1 MNDIFELLMNIPF
14 FSGVSRSSLTEVI
27 EKTKFSFF
35 KYQDGEKIVFRDE
48 PCRNIKFL
56 ASGRIRSECI
66 NEAHNIAIIEEFDAP
81 MVISPNF
88 IFGSHTA
95 HPVDVYSV
103 GVSGVMSIDKAT
115 LISIM
120 QANDICLMNMLNMT
134 SSKSQK
140 LFEAFD
146 TFATQDVSKKLAS
159 WILTYTEKK
168 AKNIKIYCRP
178 KDLYTYFGVQRSS
191 FLATLN
197 DMQSRGIIDYDS
209 RHIDIL
215 DRNGLMEYAK
225 TGTSNYTI
233 TQPFS
238 A

>member
-1 MNDIFELLMNIPF
+1 MNDIFELLMSIPF
-14 FSGVSRSSLTEVI
+14 FSGVSRVDLAEII

-48 PCRNIKFL
+48 PCRTIKFL
-56 ASGRIRSECI
+56 ISGKVRSECI
-66 NEAHNIAIIEEFDAP
+66 NEAHNIAIIEEYDSP
-81 MVISPNF
+81 IVIAPNF

-95 HPVDVYSV
+95 YPVDIYSV

-115 LISIM
+115 LLGIM
-120 QANDICLMNMLNMT
+120 MTNEICLMNMLNMT

-140 LFEAFD
+140 VYESFE
-146 TFATQDVSKKLAS
+146 TFASQDVSKKLAS
-159 WILTYTEKK
+159 WILTHTEKK

-197 DMQSRGIIDYDS
+197 DMKNREIIDYDL
-209 RHIDIL
+209 RHIHIL
-215 DRNGLMEYAK
+215 DRNSLMEYSNA
-225 TGTSNYTI
+225 GTNNFVINQS
-233 TQPFS
+233 FS
-238 A
+238 I